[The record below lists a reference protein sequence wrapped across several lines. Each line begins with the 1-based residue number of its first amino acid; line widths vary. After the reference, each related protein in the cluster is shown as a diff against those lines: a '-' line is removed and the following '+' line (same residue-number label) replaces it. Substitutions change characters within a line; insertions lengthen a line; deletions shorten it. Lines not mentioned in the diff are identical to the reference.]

1 MPVSKNWYCLSTV
14 PKESPYRTRISL
26 LPYIHHRPPILKGIQ
41 PHSQNHCPTHRE
53 AKWHP
58 RAFQSK
64 VLRLQ
69 SPVPIFTRKES
80 PKETMFFAPRVY
92 TRQPSPRPCITHLH
106 QATFWQAC
114 PTAFRGQGDST
125 YHTLHSPTCRLLCSW
140 SALPR
145 GYLHTRP
152 APQHW

>member
-1 MPVSKNWYCLSTV
+1 M
-14 PKESPYRTRISL
+14 
-26 LPYIHHRPPILKGIQ
+26 LPYIHYRPPILKRIQ
-41 PHSQNHCPTHRE
+41 PHAQNHCPTLRE
-53 AKWHP
+53 AKWYP

-69 SPVPIFTRKES
+69 SPVPHFCKGS
-80 PKETMFFAPRVY
+80 PKETMLFAPRVHP
-92 TRQPSPRPCITHLH
+92 RQPSPRPCITQPH

-114 PTAFRGQGDST
+114 LSAFRAQEDST
-125 YHTLHSPTCRLLCSW
+125 YRTRHSPMCRLLCSW
-140 SALPR
+140 SALPH